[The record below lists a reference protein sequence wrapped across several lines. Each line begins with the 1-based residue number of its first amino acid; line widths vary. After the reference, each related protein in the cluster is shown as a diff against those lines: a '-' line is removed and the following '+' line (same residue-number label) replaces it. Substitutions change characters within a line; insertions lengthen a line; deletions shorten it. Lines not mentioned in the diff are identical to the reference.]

1 MPPLR
6 PVLPPATLLLTA
18 AAEAEAVV
26 VVVGIR
32 REGMHEPGQTQKSC

>member
-18 AAEAEAVV
+18 AAEAVV
-26 VVVGIR
+26 VAVVGIR

>member
-18 AAEAEAVV
+18 AAEAAAV

>member
-6 PVLPPATLLLTA
+6 PVLPPATLLLMA
-18 AAEAEAVV
+18 AAEAVVVV